1 MRSFSYARTADS
13 YRNLPVRRRA
23 VTALSQRN
31 IPETMVEIQLNCDA
45 NINTSDIQ
53 IVKCVP
59 PWAPAGGGGRARA
72 GARPS
77 P

>member
-45 NINTSDIQ
+45 NINTSDRPIQ
-53 IVKCVP
+53 IVKMC
-59 PWAPAGGGGRARA
+59 ATM
-72 GARPS
+72 GARRGGEGKS
-77 P
+77 RR